1 MKDLLKCSKIRSMD
15 ATLQNIKDVVWA
27 NDKQRFELICLND
40 GESDNPAD
48 YKIWAAQG
56 HTMKVIKDEEL
67 LTLIEF
73 PWNFDTVVHGTYKD
87 AWNIIKD
94 KGLNR
99 MAWNHIHFAIGYSM
113 KDGVISG
120 MRSSCDIFIEIN
132 LAKAMADGYMF
143 YISSNGVILCPGDE
157 KGTLPPTYFSW
168 VISRSTGQIIFEQ
181 IYDNIIV
188 YDFEAICREDG
199 KEKYEV

>member
-1 MKDLLKCSKIRSMD
+1 
-15 ATLQNIKDVVWA
+15 
-27 NDKQRFELICLND
+27 
-40 GESDNPAD
+40 
-48 YKIWAAQG
+48 
-56 HTMKVIKDEEL
+56 MKVIKDDEL

-73 PWNFDTVVHGTYKD
+73 PWNFDTVVHGTYKE

-132 LAKAMADGYMF
+132 MSKAIAEGY
-143 YISSNGVILCPGDE
+143 
-157 KGTLPPTYFSW
+157 
-168 VISRSTGQIIFEQ
+168 
-181 IYDNIIV
+181 
-188 YDFEAICREDG
+188 
-199 KEKYEV
+199 